1 MEKREQARKLWE
13 DSGGKMLL
21 KDIAAQLGVSEGTLR
36 SWKNRDGWGKDTATL
51 QVLRADATQ
60 RARQRKR
67 QGQVNRAIVETLEN
81 NEELTEKEKDFCLYY
96 IHAPSSPAQAAMR
109 TGFYKNLHSAR
120 TGAWEMLKKPA
131 VQAEIKRLREMKRM
145 AILADADDVIEMHMR
160 IAFADI
166 TDYVEF
172 GREEVEVMGPFGPI
186 EIKNEETGENK
197 KLTKEIN
204 VVKFKGHD
212 QVDGTVIQ
220 QVKIGRDGASV
231 KLADKQKSLE
241 FLERW
246 FLLNPMDKHKKD
258 YDNKRLKLE
267 ERSVKVQED
276 KLHGITKDV
285 DAIKEGMKELIDII
299 NSPVPDRRL
308 EDE

>member
-1 MEKREQARKLWE
+1 
-13 DSGGKMLL
+13 
-21 KDIAAQLGVSEGTLR
+21 
-36 SWKNRDGWGKDTATL
+36 
-51 QVLRADATQ
+51 
-60 RARQRKR
+60 
-67 QGQVNRAIVETLEN
+67 
-81 NEELTEKEKDFCLYY
+81 
-96 IHAPSSPAQAAMR
+96 
-109 TGFYKNLHSAR
+109 
-120 TGAWEMLKKPA
+120 
-131 VQAEIKRLREMKRM
+131 MKRM
-145 AILADADDVIEMHMR
+145 AILADADDVVEMHMR

-166 TDYVEF
+166 TDYVEI

-204 VVKFKGHD
+204 VVKFKGHN